1 MRSARVLVA
10 VDGSPAAT
18 AAVRVGGRLG
28 RALGAHVAVVNVSPA
43 GLDRQV
49 AEAPERLAQME
60 LARMGVE
67 AKVLARGGDAADEIV
82 AASRGLG
89 ADVLVMGSRAR
100 SPVAGLLLGS
110 VSQDVVTRA
119 SCPVL
124 LVRANA
130 DVERAPQKI
139 LLAIEGLHGSEP
151 LLRITTRLA
160 KALKAS
166 VTAVHVSY
174 PRGAELER
182 SLFHAEETHGEQAV
196 AAAVAHL
203 RKNKVEATA
212 MQLVARTGISRALAE
227 CADSIDADL
236 IVVGSHGTDRRGEP
250 ARADLSTAVSR
261 HTKRPVLVT
270 PETNKSE

>member
-18 AAVRVGGRLG
+18 AAVGVGGRLA
-28 RALGAHVAVVNVSPA
+28 RVLGAHVGVVHVSPA

-49 AEAPERLAQME
+49 AEAPERLATVE
-60 LARMGVE
+60 LAGMGVE
-67 AKVLARGGDAADEIV
+67 AEVLARGGDAADEIV
-82 AASRGLG
+82 AAARGFG
-89 ADVLVMGSRAR
+89 ADLLVMGSRAR

-130 DVERAPQKI
+130 DVARAPQRI

-151 LLRITTRLA
+151 LVRITTRLA

-174 PRGAELER
+174 PRGEELER
-182 SLFHAEETHGEQAV
+182 SLFHAQETHGEQAV
-196 AAAVAHL
+196 AAAVAVL
-203 RKNKVEATA
+203 RKNKVGATG

-236 IVVGSHGTDRRGEP
+236 IVVGSHGPDRRGEG

-261 HTKRPVLVT
+261 RTKRPVLVT
-270 PETNKSE
+270 PETPERE

>member
-18 AAVRVGGRLG
+18 AAVRVGGRLA
-28 RALGAHVAVVNVSPA
+28 RVLRAHVALVNVSPA

-49 AEAPERLAQME
+49 AEAPERLAQGE

-67 AKVLARGGDAADEIV
+67 AEVLTRGGDAADEIV
-82 AASRGLG
+82 ATSRGFG
-89 ADVLVMGSRAR
+89 ADLLVMGSRAR
-100 SPVAGLLLGS
+100 SPLAGLLLGS
-110 VSQDVVTRA
+110 VSRDVVTRA

-130 DVERAPQKI
+130 DVVRAPQKI

-151 LLRITTRLA
+151 LVGITTRLA

-174 PRGAELER
+174 PRGEELER
-182 SLFHAEETHGEQAV
+182 SLFHAEEAHGEQAV
-196 AAAVAHL
+196 VAAVAHL
-203 RKNKVEATA
+203 RKNKVEATP
-212 MQLVARTGISRALAE
+212 MQLVARSGVSRALAE

-236 IVVGSHGTDRRGEP
+236 IVVGSHGPDRRGEG
-250 ARADLSTAVSR
+250 ARTDLSTAVSR
-261 HTKRPVLVT
+261 RTRRPVLVT
-270 PETNKSE
+270 PETPERE